1 MARTV
6 NRRTCARPGCGRVF
20 DDPGPGEH
28 RPAPQ
33 GYCTAV
39 CHAADRDA
47 VQAARRAERAAR
59 VAPGGKV
66 TIGGFRWPISPASS
80 GQRAVVRLEA
90 CIVTGR
96 RKGDG
101 FTVDPAHLCPRGRGG
116 CDDPLCIVPLWR
128 PVHRAFDDGRFD
140 LLPYL
145 VGHGLTDH
153 VAHALGHYRG
163 DLVALIERLTS
174 SSWTAKGG
182 AHLLTVEQIE
192 ARA

>member
-1 MARTV
+1 MTRTV

-20 DDPGPGEH
+20 NDPGPGEQ
-28 RPAPQ
+28 RLAPQ
-33 GYCTAV
+33 GYCTGT
-39 CHAADRDA
+39 CHAIHRGAQ
-47 VQAARRAERAAR
+47 QAAKRAAR
-59 VAPGGKV
+59 GTSSPPRPTLITPRG
-66 TIGGFRWPISPASS
+66 PMSPA
-80 GQRAVVRLEA
+80 GGEQRAVVRLEA

-96 RKGDG
+96 RKADG
-101 FTVDPAHLCPRGRGG
+101 NTVDPAHLCPRGRGG

-145 VGHGLTDH
+145 VAHALTDH
-153 VAHALGHYRG
+153 VAHALEHYRG

-174 SSWTAKGG
+174 SSWTAKGA

-192 ARA
+192 ARR